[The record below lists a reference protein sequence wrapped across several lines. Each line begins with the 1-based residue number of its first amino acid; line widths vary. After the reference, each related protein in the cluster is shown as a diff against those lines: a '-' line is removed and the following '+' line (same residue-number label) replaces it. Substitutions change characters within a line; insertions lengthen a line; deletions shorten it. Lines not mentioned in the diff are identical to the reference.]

1 MFQLD
6 QNALCQL
13 LLLVLS
19 WEFFT
24 SVRTARKLKYQ
35 HYVYCESKTLNNG
48 NFYRECSEQ
57 RSGNEWNVELVFDES
72 KNILNQSGEHSHPP
86 NPNQVQAEIIH
97 SHIKWNFI
105 NRYKSCSF
113 NKFRNCRRGSD
124 SWPRKNEKDLIETL
138 QSDSTMPFRTHL
150 IK

>member
-86 NPNQVQAEIIH
+86 NPNQVQVEIIH
-97 SHIKWNFI
+97 SRIKWNF
-105 NRYKSCSF
+105 KTS
-113 NKFRNCRRGSD
+113 
-124 SWPRKNEKDLIETL
+124 
-138 QSDSTMPFRTHL
+138 
-150 IK
+150 